1 MLRQPVLLRVL
12 QAGFEVAQID
22 ACLLCRSDDFGDACT
37 VLHLMIA
44 PEQGAAGAGAAVG
57 EDGLGNAFEQVLEG
71 GDISG
76 VDGGC
81 DDGLMMVGFLLR
93 RRDGCR

>member
-22 ACLLCRSDDFGDACT
+22 ACLLCGSDDFGDACT

-71 GDISG
+71 GDIGG
-76 VDGGC
+76 VD
-81 DDGLMMVGFLLR
+81 VGAL
-93 RRDGCR
+93 CQVCT